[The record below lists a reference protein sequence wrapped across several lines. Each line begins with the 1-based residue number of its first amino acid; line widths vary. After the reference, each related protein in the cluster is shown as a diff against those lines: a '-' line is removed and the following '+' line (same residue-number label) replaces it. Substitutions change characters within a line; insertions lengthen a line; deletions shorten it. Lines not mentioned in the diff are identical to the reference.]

1 MLSLTTTLTQEVK
14 KPSVL
19 VTGAAGGTQGATGR
33 VLAERLLKRGVAVRA
48 LVRTDDERAA
58 SLRAAGA
65 EVVIGDLLNIE
76 DVLHAAQ
83 GVDYMFFT
91 FAVQGG
97 LLEASTIAAIAARD
111 AGKRTSGSVNTL
123 RCLKGIV
130 NNSQWCADL
139 LSPSP
144 VSHRHAL
151 SEAVFDAFPTLTVH
165 LRGAMYYSNISLQLG
180 RSAATSGTIRAP
192 FMAAEDKVPLIAGAD
207 VAAAADAVLKD
218 FQSYA
223 GQKLL
228 LISQLLSLE
237 DIAADFSNTFNKQVA
252 FQPVTPDAWYQEL
265 NSSTRGQMN
274 SVALEHLQ
282 ILWQIIRDSNQE
294 GHKFVPAPAE
304 LAAAVPATE
313 TILARK
319 PVSFSET
326 LVATSSA

>member
-1 MLSLTTTLTQEVK
+1 MAPQEAK
-14 KPSVL
+14 KPSIL
-19 VTGAAGGTQGATGR
+19 VTGAAGGMQGATGR
-33 VLAERLLKRGVAVRA
+33 VLAERLLKRGVSVRA

-65 EVVIGDLLNIE
+65 EVVVGNLLKIE
-76 DVLHAAQ
+76 DLRRAAQ

-111 AGKRTSGSVNTL
+111 AGKHHHTR
-123 RCLKGIV
+123 LKGII

-151 SEAVFDAFPTLTVH
+151 SEAVFDAFPTPTVH
-165 LRGAMYYSNISLQLG
+165 LRGAIYHANLTMQFG
-180 RSAATSGTIRAP
+180 RSAAESGVTRAP
-192 FMAAEDKVPLIAGAD
+192 YMAAEDKVPLTAGAD

-218 FQSYA
+218 FQSYV

-228 LISQLLSLE
+228 LISQRLSMDE
-237 DIAADFSNTFNKQVA
+237 IASEFSKAFNKQVA
-252 FQPVTPDAWYQEL
+252 FQPITPEAWHHEL
-265 NSSTRGQMN
+265 NSSTGGMVN
-274 SVALEHLQ
+274 SVTLEHLQ
-282 ILWQIIRDSNQE
+282 ILWTMIRDSNEE
-294 GHKFVPAPAE
+294 GHNFVPGPAE
-304 LAAAVPATE
+304 LTAAVPATE
-313 TILARK
+313 FILARK

-326 LVATSSA
+326 LIAMASA